1 MCAEEQDR
9 LRVILG
15 ERIRFPSA
23 GIVIESPLQEP
34 LRRVVVDGQQQQAT
48 DPDRVTLRSAA
59 TELVLDYGL

>member
-1 MCAEEQDR
+1 
-9 LRVILG
+9 
-15 ERIRFPSA
+15 
-23 GIVIESPLQEP
+23 VIESPLREP